1 MRNGFF
7 GKKNAVSVLGAL
19 ILAISL
25 VLFSG
30 QMGSVAQ
37 AWTTRSARLEKKQDK
52 PLTRKQARSLAG
64 KLSSDLLGR
73 QFFRK
78 AELPRKVAIS
88 LIPVKVS
95 HKEITDKEFTNM
107 VLNNLLGQYNIS
119 IVNQDPQLEQND
131 LNFRLVSY
139 DNELLARHRGLM
151 LGANYI
157 VSGSVTETL
166 ETDEK
171 GRVYRVYSGELL
183 LKNISTN
190 KVIVQETMTQNRK
203 KVSKRRSR

>member
-1 MRNGFF
+1 MVKNDFFCKGVGF
-7 GKKNAVSVLGAL
+7 VLA
-19 ILAISL
+19 AWFL
-25 VLFSG
+25 VMSPILFSG
-30 QMGSVAQ
+30 QMGSEAQ
-37 AWTTRSARLEKKQDK
+37 AWTTRKARLEKKQDK
-52 PLTRKQARSLAG
+52 PLTHKQAKSLAS
-64 KLSSDLLGR
+64 KLSSALLKR

-78 AELPRKVAIS
+78 AELPRKLAIS

-95 HKEITDKEFTNM
+95 HKEVTDKEFTNM
-107 VLNNLLGQYNIS
+107 VLNNLLGQNNVS
-119 IVNQDPQLEQND
+119 IVNQDPQMDRND

-139 DNELLARHRGLM
+139 DDELLARHRGLM

-171 GRVYRVYSGELL
+171 GHVYRVYSGELL

-190 KVIVQETMTQNRK
+190 KVVVQETMTQNRK
-203 KVSKRRSR
+203 KVSKK